1 MEYFKKILKYAIP
14 YKHFAILNII
24 SNIFYAFFGTLSMIS
39 LFPMLKVLFN
49 QTKTLQ
55 EAPVWSG
62 FVDLVSYGEDYLNF
76 YVTMKKNEGS
86 NDVLIFMILIIV
98 ITFLLK
104 NIFNYLSLFFIT
116 YLRNGVIKD
125 VRNDLYDKITELS
138 VSYYSE
144 KRKGDILSRISSDVI
159 ELQVSFL
166 GILELIVKEPLM
178 ILFTLISMLLIN
190 SKLAIFVFIFIPI
203 SGLIISFI
211 GKSLKKKSNKVQK
224 EQGLFLSLV
233 DETLNGLKIIKSFTS
248 ENLFK
253 QKFNNSTKKYYNYSN
268 SLLNRTNLA
277 GPISEFLG
285 ICSITVL
292 LWYGGQM
299 VLEDKT
305 LDPSSFMVF
314 LGLAYN
320 ILTPFKA
327 ISKASYKVRKGN
339 AAAERVIQIL
349 ENKSIVSDPKDN
361 KVISQF
367 DKSIQFNNISFS
379 YKTDIVIKEFSF
391 ELEKGKTL
399 ALVGQ
404 SGSGKSTIANLVNRF
419 YDINLGE
426 ISIDN
431 INIKNVTKKS
441 LRNLIGLVTQ
451 DSILFND
458 TIKNNL
464 IVAKNN
470 ATDEEVINALKIA
483 NAWEF
488 VKDLEQGIYHNVGDS
503 GNKLSGGQKQRI
515 SIARA
520 VLKNPPIMVLDEA
533 TSALDTESEKL
544 VQDALEKMMRNRTSI
559 VIAHRL
565 STIKNADYIIVLD
578 KGSIMEKGNHND
590 LMKLRGLYHNLVEMQ
605 TINE

>member
-253 QKFNNSTKKYYNYSN
+253 QKFNNSTEKYYNYSN

-314 LGLAYN
+314 
-320 ILTPFKA
+320 F
-327 ISKASYKVRKGN
+327 
-339 AAAERVIQIL
+339 
-349 ENKSIVSDPKDN
+349 
-361 KVISQF
+361 
-367 DKSIQFNNISFS
+367 
-379 YKTDIVIKEFSF
+379 
-391 ELEKGKTL
+391 
-399 ALVGQ
+399 
-404 SGSGKSTIANLVNRF
+404 
-419 YDINLGE
+419 
-426 ISIDN
+426 
-431 INIKNVTKKS
+431 
-441 LRNLIGLVTQ
+441 
-451 DSILFND
+451 
-458 TIKNNL
+458 
-464 IVAKNN
+464 
-470 ATDEEVINALKIA
+470 
-483 NAWEF
+483 
-488 VKDLEQGIYHNVGDS
+488 
-503 GNKLSGGQKQRI
+503 RI
-515 SIARA
+515 S
-520 VLKNPPIMVLDEA
+520 L
-533 TSALDTESEKL
+533 
-544 VQDALEKMMRNRTSI
+544 
-559 VIAHRL
+559 
-565 STIKNADYIIVLD
+565 
-578 KGSIMEKGNHND
+578 
-590 LMKLRGLYHNLVEMQ
+590 
-605 TINE
+605 

>member
-1 MEYFKKILKYAIP
+1 MEYFKKILKYALP
-14 YKHFAILNII
+14 YKHFAFLNII
-24 SNIFYAFFGTLSMIS
+24 ANIFYAFFGTLSMIS

-49 QTKTLQ
+49 QTETLTTAPQ
-55 EAPVWSG
+55 WTGISNIVDYSEA
-62 FVDLVSYGEDYLNF
+62 YLNYF
-76 YVTMKKNEGS
+76 VTLKKNEGS
-86 NDVLIFMILIIV
+86 DDVLIFMILIIV
-98 ITFLLK
+98 STFLLK

-125 VRNDLYDKITELS
+125 VRNELYDKITELS
-138 VSYYSE
+138 VSYYSG
-144 KRKGDILSRISSDVI
+144 KKKGDVLSRISSDVI
-159 ELQVSFL
+159 ELQTSFL

-178 ILFTLISMLLIN
+178 IIFTLASMILIN
-190 SKLAIFVFIFIPI
+190 SKLALFVFIFIPI

-211 GKSLKKKSNKVQK
+211 GKSLKRKSNKVQK

-248 ENLFK
+248 ESLFK
-253 QKFNNSTKKYYNYSN
+253 KKFNDSTKKYYDFSN

-285 ICSITVL
+285 ICSITIL

-299 VLEDKT
+299 VLVDNS

-327 ISKASYKVRKGN
+327 ISKASYKVKKGN
-339 AAAERVIQIL
+339 AAAERVLQVLDNKSLIEDPKNNKQIL
-349 ENKSIVSDPKDN
+349 NFQKSIEFKNVN
-361 KVISQF
+361 
-367 DKSIQFNNISFS
+367 FS
-379 YKTDIVIKEFSF
+379 YNNENAIKEFSF
-391 ELEKGKTL
+391 NLKKGETL

-419 YDINLGE
+419 YDIKNGE
-426 ISIDN
+426 ILIDGL
-431 INIKNVTKKS
+431 NIKTITKNS
-441 LRNLIGLVTQ
+441 LRKLIGLVTQ

-464 IVAKNN
+464 LVAQNN
-470 ATDEEVINALKIA
+470 ATDDEIIEALKIA

-488 VKDLEQGIYHNVGDS
+488 VKEFSDGIYHNVGDS
-503 GNKLSGGQKQRI
+503 GNKLSGGQKQRL

-533 TSALDTESEKL
+533 TSALDPESEKL
-544 VQDALEKMMRNRTSI
+544 VQNALEKMTMNRTSI

-565 STIKNADYIIVLD
+565 STIKNAKHIAVLD
-578 KGSIMEKGNHND
+578 RGCIVEKGNHEE
-590 LMKLRGLYHNLVEMQ
+590 LMKLKGVYYKYVNMQ
-605 TINE
+605 SLEK

>member
-1 MEYFKKILKYAIP
+1 MEYFKKILKYALP
-14 YKHFAILNII
+14 YKHFAFLNII
-24 SNIFYAFFGTLSMIS
+24 ANIFYAFFGTLSMIS

-49 QTKTLQ
+49 QTETLTTAPQ
-55 EAPVWSG
+55 WTGISNIVDYSEA
-62 FVDLVSYGEDYLNF
+62 YLNYF
-76 YVTMKKNEGS
+76 VTIKKSEG
-86 NDVLIFMILIIV
+86 NDDVLIFMILIIV
-98 ITFLLK
+98 STFLLK

-125 VRNDLYDKITELS
+125 VRNELYDKITELS

-144 KRKGDILSRISSDVI
+144 KKKGDVLSRISSDVI
-159 ELQVSFL
+159 ELQTSFL

-178 ILFTLISMLLIN
+178 IIFTLASMILIN
-190 SKLAIFVFIFIPI
+190 SKLALFVFIFIPI

-211 GKSLKKKSNKVQK
+211 GKSLKRKSNKVQK

-248 ENLFK
+248 ESLFK
-253 QKFNNSTKKYYNYSN
+253 KKFNDSTKKYYDFSN

-285 ICSITVL
+285 ICSITIL

-299 VLEDKT
+299 VLVDNS

-327 ISKASYKVRKGN
+327 ISKASYKVKKGN
-339 AAAERVIQIL
+339 AAAERVLQVL
-349 ENKSIVSDPKDN
+349 DNKSLIEDPKDN
-361 KVISQF
+361 KQILNFQ
-367 DKSIQFNNISFS
+367 KSIEFKNVNFS
-379 YKTDIVIKEFSF
+379 YNNENAIKEFSF
-391 ELEKGKTL
+391 NLKKGETL

-404 SGSGKSTIANLVNRF
+404 SGSGKSTLSNLINRF
-419 YDINLGE
+419 YDIKNGE
-426 ISIDN
+426 ILIDGL
-431 INIKNVTKKS
+431 NIKTITKNS
-441 LRNLIGLVTQ
+441 LRKLIGLVTQ

-464 IVAKNN
+464 LVAQNN
-470 ATDEEVINALKIA
+470 ATDDEIIEALKIA

-488 VKDLEQGIYHNVGDS
+488 VKELTDGIYHNVGDS
-503 GNKLSGGQKQRI
+503 GNKLSGGQKQRL

-533 TSALDTESEKL
+533 TSALDPESEKL
-544 VQDALEKMMRNRTSI
+544 VQNALEKMTMNRTSI

-565 STIKNADYIIVLD
+565 STIKNAKHIAVLD
-578 KGSIMEKGNHND
+578 RGCIVEKGNHEE
-590 LMKLRGLYHNLVEMQ
+590 LMKLKGVYYKYVNMQ
-605 TINE
+605 SLEN

>member
-1 MEYFKKILKYAIP
+1 MGYFKKILKYALP
-14 YKHFAILNII
+14 YKHFAFLNII
-24 SNIFYAFFGTLSMIS
+24 ANVFYAFFGTLSMIS

-49 QTKTLQ
+49 QTETLNSAPIWNGISNIVDYS
-55 EAPVWSG
+55 EA
-62 FVDLVSYGEDYLNF
+62 YLNYF
-76 YVTMKKNEGS
+76 VTSKKNEGS
-86 NDVLIFMILIIV
+86 DDVLIFMILIIV
-98 ITFLLK
+98 STFLLK

-125 VRNDLYDKITELS
+125 VRNELYDKITELS

-144 KRKGDILSRISSDVI
+144 KKKGDVLSRISSDVI
-159 ELQVSFL
+159 ELQTSFL

-178 ILFTLISMLLIN
+178 IIFTLASMILIN
-190 SKLAIFVFIFIPI
+190 SKLALFVFIFIPI

-211 GKSLKKKSNKVQK
+211 GKSLKRKSNRVQK

-248 ENLFK
+248 ESLFK
-253 QKFNNSTKKYYNYSN
+253 QKFNDSTKKYYDFSN

-285 ICSITVL
+285 ICSITIL

-299 VLEDKT
+299 VLVDNS

-327 ISKASYKVRKGN
+327 ISKASYKVKKGN
-339 AAAERVIQIL
+339 AAAERVLQVL
-349 ENKSIVSDPKDN
+349 DDKSLIEDPKDN
-361 KVISQF
+361 KQILNFQ
-367 DKSIQFNNISFS
+367 KSIEFKNVNFS
-379 YKTDIVIKEFSF
+379 YNNENAVKEFSF
-391 ELEKGKTL
+391 NLKKGETL

-404 SGSGKSTIANLVNRF
+404 SGSGKSTLANLVNRF
-419 YDINLGE
+419 YDIKNGE
-426 ISIDN
+426 ILIDGL
-431 INIKNVTKKS
+431 NIKTITKNS
-441 LRNLIGLVTQ
+441 LRKLIGLVTQ

-464 IVAKNN
+464 LVAQNN
-470 ATDEEVINALKIA
+470 ATDDEIIEALKIA

-488 VKDLEQGIYHNVGDS
+488 VKELTDGIYHNVGDS
-503 GNKLSGGQKQRI
+503 GNKLSGGQKQRL

-533 TSALDTESEKL
+533 TSALDPESEKL
-544 VQDALEKMMRNRTSI
+544 VQNALEKMTMNRTSI

-565 STIKNADYIIVLD
+565 STIKNAKHIAVLD
-578 KGSIMEKGNHND
+578 RGCIVEKGNHEE
-590 LMKLRGLYHNLVEMQ
+590 LMKLKGVYYKYVNMQ
-605 TINE
+605 SLEK

>member
-1 MEYFKKILKYAIP
+1 MEYFKKILKYALP
-14 YKHFAILNII
+14 YKHFAFLNII
-24 SNIFYAFFGTLSMIS
+24 ANIFYAFFGTLSMIS

-49 QTKTLQ
+49 QTETLTTAPQ
-55 EAPVWSG
+55 WTGISNIVDYSEA
-62 FVDLVSYGEDYLNF
+62 YLNYF
-76 YVTMKKNEGS
+76 VTLKKSEG
-86 NDVLIFMILIIV
+86 NDDVLIFMILIIV
-98 ITFLLK
+98 NTFLLK

-125 VRNDLYDKITELS
+125 VRNELYDKITELS
-138 VSYYSE
+138 VSYYSG
-144 KRKGDILSRISSDVI
+144 KKKGDVLSRISSDVI
-159 ELQVSFL
+159 ELQTSFL

-178 ILFTLISMLLIN
+178 IIFTLASMVLIN
-190 SKLAIFVFIFIPI
+190 SKLALFVFIFIPI

-211 GKSLKKKSNKVQK
+211 GKSLKRKSNKVQK

-248 ENLFK
+248 ESLFK
-253 QKFNNSTKKYYNYSN
+253 KKFNDSTKKYYDFSN

-285 ICSITVL
+285 ICSITIL

-299 VLEDKT
+299 VLVDNS

-327 ISKASYKVRKGN
+327 ISKASYKVKKGN
-339 AAAERVIQIL
+339 AAAERVLQVL
-349 ENKSIVSDPKDN
+349 DNKSLIEDPKDN
-361 KVISQF
+361 KQILNFQ
-367 DKSIQFNNISFS
+367 KSIEFKNVNFS
-379 YKTDIVIKEFSF
+379 YNNENAIKEFSF
-391 ELEKGKTL
+391 NLKKGETL

-419 YDINLGE
+419 YDIKNGE
-426 ISIDN
+426 ILIDGL
-431 INIKNVTKKS
+431 NIKTITKNS
-441 LRNLIGLVTQ
+441 LRKLIGLVTQ

-464 IVAKNN
+464 LVAQNN
-470 ATDEEVINALKIA
+470 ATDDEIIQALKIA

-488 VKDLEQGIYHNVGDS
+488 VKELTDGIYHNVGDS
-503 GNKLSGGQKQRI
+503 GNKLSGGQKQRL

-520 VLKNPPIMVLDEA
+520 ILKNPPIMVLDEA
-533 TSALDTESEKL
+533 TSALDPESEKL
-544 VQDALEKMMRNRTSI
+544 VQNALEKMTMNRTSI

-565 STIKNADYIIVLD
+565 STIKNAKHIAVLD
-578 KGSIMEKGNHND
+578 RGCIVEKGNHEE
-590 LMKLRGLYHNLVEMQ
+590 LMKLKGVYYKYVNMQ
-605 TINE
+605 SLEK

>member
-1 MEYFKKILKYAIP
+1 MEYFKKILKYALP
-14 YKHFAILNII
+14 YKHFAFLNII
-24 SNIFYAFFGTLSMIS
+24 ANIFYAFFGTLSMIS

-49 QTKTLQ
+49 QTQTLTTPPQ
-55 EAPVWSG
+55 WTGISNIVDYSEA
-62 FVDLVSYGEDYLNF
+62 YLNYF
-76 YVTMKKNEGS
+76 VTLKKSEG
-86 NDVLIFMILIIV
+86 NDDVLIFMILIIV
-98 ITFLLK
+98 STFLLK

-125 VRNDLYDKITELS
+125 VRNELYDKITELS

-144 KRKGDILSRISSDVI
+144 KKKGDVLSRISSDVI
-159 ELQVSFL
+159 ELQTSFL

-178 ILFTLISMLLIN
+178 IIFTLASMVLIN
-190 SKLAIFVFIFIPI
+190 SKLALFVFIFIPI

-211 GKSLKKKSNKVQK
+211 GKSLKRKSNKVQK

-248 ENLFK
+248 ESLFK
-253 QKFNNSTKKYYNYSN
+253 KKFNDSTKKYYDFSN

-285 ICSITVL
+285 ICSITIL

-299 VLEDKT
+299 VLVDNS

-327 ISKASYKVRKGN
+327 ISKASYKVKKGN
-339 AAAERVIQIL
+339 AAAERVLQVL
-349 ENKSIVSDPKDN
+349 DNKSLIEDPKDN
-361 KVISQF
+361 KQILNFQ
-367 DKSIQFNNISFS
+367 KSIEFKNVNFS
-379 YKTDIVIKEFSF
+379 YNNENAVKEFSF
-391 ELEKGKTL
+391 NLKKGETL

-404 SGSGKSTIANLVNRF
+404 SGSGKSTLANLVNRF
-419 YDINLGE
+419 YDIKNGE
-426 ISIDN
+426 ILIDGL
-431 INIKNVTKKS
+431 NIKTITKNS
-441 LRNLIGLVTQ
+441 LRKLIGLVTQ

-464 IVAKNN
+464 LVAQNN
-470 ATDEEVINALKIA
+470 ATDDEIIEALKIA

-488 VKDLEQGIYHNVGDS
+488 VKELTDGIYHNVGDS
-503 GNKLSGGQKQRI
+503 GNKLSGGQKQRL

-533 TSALDTESEKL
+533 TSALDPESEKL
-544 VQDALEKMMRNRTSI
+544 VQNALEKMTMNRTSI

-565 STIKNADYIIVLD
+565 STIKNAKHIAVLD
-578 KGSIMEKGNHND
+578 RGCIVEKGNHEE
-590 LMKLRGLYHNLVEMQ
+590 LMKLKGVYYKYVNMQ
-605 TINE
+605 SLEK

>member
-1 MEYFKKILKYAIP
+1 
-14 YKHFAILNII
+14 
-24 SNIFYAFFGTLSMIS
+24 MITS
-39 LFPMLKVLFN
+39 
-49 QTKTLQ
+49 
-55 EAPVWSG
+55 EA
-62 FVDLVSYGEDYLNF
+62 YLNYF
-76 YVTMKKNEGS
+76 VTIKKSEG
-86 NDVLIFMILIIV
+86 NDDVLIFMILIIV
-98 ITFLLK
+98 STFLLK

-125 VRNDLYDKITELS
+125 VRNELYDKITELS

-144 KRKGDILSRISSDVI
+144 KKKGDVLSRISSDVI
-159 ELQVSFL
+159 ELQTSFL

-178 ILFTLISMLLIN
+178 IIFTLASMILIN
-190 SKLAIFVFIFIPI
+190 SKLALFVFIFIPI

-211 GKSLKKKSNKVQK
+211 GKSLKRKSNKVQK

-248 ENLFK
+248 ESLFK
-253 QKFNNSTKKYYNYSN
+253 KKFNDSTKKYYDFSN

-285 ICSITVL
+285 ICSITIL

-299 VLEDKT
+299 VLVDNS

-327 ISKASYKVRKGN
+327 ISKASYKVKKGN
-339 AAAERVIQIL
+339 AAAERVLQVL
-349 ENKSIVSDPKDN
+349 DNKSLIEDPKDN
-361 KVISQF
+361 KQILNFQ
-367 DKSIQFNNISFS
+367 KSIEFKNVNFS
-379 YKTDIVIKEFSF
+379 YNNENAIKEFSF
-391 ELEKGKTL
+391 NLKKGETL

-404 SGSGKSTIANLVNRF
+404 SGSGKSTLANLVNRF
-419 YDINLGE
+419 YDIKNGE
-426 ISIDN
+426 ILIDGL
-431 INIKNVTKKS
+431 NIKTITKNS
-441 LRNLIGLVTQ
+441 LRKLIGLVTQ

-464 IVAKNN
+464 LVAQNN
-470 ATDEEVINALKIA
+470 ATDDEIIEALKIA

-488 VKDLEQGIYHNVGDS
+488 VKELTDGIYHNVGDS
-503 GNKLSGGQKQRI
+503 GNKLSGGQKQRL

-533 TSALDTESEKL
+533 TSALDPESEKL
-544 VQDALEKMMRNRTSI
+544 VQNALEKMTMNRTSI

-565 STIKNADYIIVLD
+565 STIKNAKHIAVLD
-578 KGSIMEKGNHND
+578 RGCIVEKGNHEE
-590 LMKLRGLYHNLVEMQ
+590 LMKLKGVYYKYVNMQ
-605 TINE
+605 SLEK

>member
-24 SNIFYAFFGTLSMIS
+24 SNVFYAFFGTLSMIS

-253 QKFNNSTKKYYNYSN
+253 EKFNNSTKKYYNYSN

-339 AAAERVIQIL
+339 AAAERVIHIL
-349 ENKSIVSDPKDN
+349 ENKSIVSDPKNN

-367 DKSIQFNNISFS
+367 DKSIQFNNISFR
-379 YKTDIVIKEFSF
+379 YKTDKVIKEFSF

-464 IVAKNN
+464 IIAKNN

-483 NAWEF
+483 NAWGF

>member
-1 MEYFKKILKYAIP
+1 MGYFKKILKYALP
-14 YKHFAILNII
+14 YKHFAFLNII
-24 SNIFYAFFGTLSMIS
+24 ANVFYAFFGTLSMIS

-49 QTKTLQ
+49 QTETLNSAPIWNGISNIVDYS
-55 EAPVWSG
+55 EA
-62 FVDLVSYGEDYLNF
+62 YLNYF
-76 YVTMKKNEGS
+76 VTSKKNEGS
-86 NDVLIFMILIIV
+86 DDVLIFMILIIV
-98 ITFLLK
+98 STFLLK

-125 VRNDLYDKITELS
+125 VRNELYDKITELS

-144 KRKGDILSRISSDVI
+144 KKKGDVLSRISSDVI
-159 ELQVSFL
+159 ELQTSFL

-178 ILFTLISMLLIN
+178 IIFTLASMILIN
-190 SKLAIFVFIFIPI
+190 SKLALFVFIFIPI

-211 GKSLKKKSNKVQK
+211 GKSLKRKSNRVQK

-248 ENLFK
+248 ESIFK
-253 QKFNNSTKKYYNYSN
+253 QKFNDSTKKYYDFSN

-285 ICSITVL
+285 ICSITIL

-299 VLEDKT
+299 VLVDNS

-327 ISKASYKVRKGN
+327 ISKASYKVKKGN
-339 AAAERVIQIL
+339 AAAERVLQVL
-349 ENKSIVSDPKDN
+349 DDKSLIEDPKDN
-361 KVISQF
+361 KQILNFQ
-367 DKSIQFNNISFS
+367 KSIEFKNVNFS
-379 YKTDIVIKEFSF
+379 YNNENAVKEFSF
-391 ELEKGKTL
+391 NLKKGETL

-419 YDINLGE
+419 YDIKNGE
-426 ISIDN
+426 ILIDGL
-431 INIKNVTKKS
+431 NIKTITKNS
-441 LRNLIGLVTQ
+441 LRKLIGLVTQ

-464 IVAKNN
+464 LVAQNN
-470 ATDEEVINALKIA
+470 ATDDEIIEALKIA

-488 VKDLEQGIYHNVGDS
+488 VKELTDGIYHNVGDS
-503 GNKLSGGQKQRI
+503 GNKLSGGQKQRL

-533 TSALDTESEKL
+533 TSALDPESEKL
-544 VQDALEKMMRNRTSI
+544 VQNALEKMTINRTSI

-565 STIKNADYIIVLD
+565 STIKNAKHIAVLD
-578 KGSIMEKGNHND
+578 RGCIVEKGNHEE
-590 LMKLRGLYHNLVEMQ
+590 LMKLKGVYYKYVNMQ
-605 TINE
+605 SLEK

>member
-1 MEYFKKILKYAIP
+1 MEYFKKILKYALP
-14 YKHFAILNII
+14 YKHFAFLNII
-24 SNIFYAFFGTLSMIS
+24 ANIFYAFFGTLSMIS

-49 QTKTLQ
+49 QTQTLTTVPEWTGISNIVDYS
-55 EAPVWSG
+55 EA
-62 FVDLVSYGEDYLNF
+62 YLNYF
-76 YVTMKKNEGS
+76 VTIKKSEG
-86 NDVLIFMILIIV
+86 NDDVLIFMILIIV
-98 ITFLLK
+98 STFLLK

-125 VRNDLYDKITELS
+125 VRNELYDKITELS

-144 KRKGDILSRISSDVI
+144 KKKGDVLSRISSDVI
-159 ELQVSFL
+159 ELQTSFL

-178 ILFTLISMLLIN
+178 IIFTLASMILIN
-190 SKLAIFVFIFIPI
+190 SKLALFVFIFIPI

-211 GKSLKKKSNKVQK
+211 GKSLKRKSNKVQK

-248 ENLFK
+248 ESLFK
-253 QKFNNSTKKYYNYSN
+253 KKFNDSTKKYYDFSN

-285 ICSITVL
+285 ICSITIL

-299 VLEDKT
+299 VLVDNS

-327 ISKASYKVRKGN
+327 ISKASYKVKKGN
-339 AAAERVIQIL
+339 AAAERVLQVL
-349 ENKSIVSDPKDN
+349 DNKSLIEDPKDN
-361 KVISQF
+361 KQILNFQ
-367 DKSIQFNNISFS
+367 KSIEFKNVNFS
-379 YKTDIVIKEFSF
+379 YNNENAIKEFSF
-391 ELEKGKTL
+391 NLKKGETL

-404 SGSGKSTIANLVNRF
+404 SGSGKSTLANLVNRF
-419 YDINLGE
+419 YDIKNGE
-426 ISIDN
+426 ILIDGL
-431 INIKNVTKKS
+431 NIKTITKNS
-441 LRNLIGLVTQ
+441 LRKLIGLVTQ

-464 IVAKNN
+464 LVAQNN
-470 ATDEEVINALKIA
+470 ATDDEIIEALKIA

-488 VKDLEQGIYHNVGDS
+488 VKELTDGIYHNVGDS
-503 GNKLSGGQKQRI
+503 GNKLSGGQKQRL

-533 TSALDTESEKL
+533 TSALDPESEKL
-544 VQDALEKMMRNRTSI
+544 VQNALEKMTMNRTSI

-565 STIKNADYIIVLD
+565 STIKNAKHIAVLD
-578 KGSIMEKGNHND
+578 RGCIVEKGNHEE
-590 LMKLRGLYHNLVEMQ
+590 LMKLKGVYYKYVNMQ
-605 TINE
+605 SLEK

>member
-14 YKHFAILNII
+14 YKHFAVLNII

-62 FVDLVSYGEDYLNF
+62 FADLVSFGEDYLNF
-76 YVTMKKNEGS
+76 YVTMKKSEGS

-125 VRNDLYDKITELS
+125 VRNDLYNKITELS

-178 ILFTLISMLLIN
+178 IIFTLISMLLIN

-224 EQGLFLSLV
+224 EQGIFLSLV

-253 QKFNNSTKKYYNYSN
+253 KKFNNSTKKYYNYSN
-268 SLLNRTNLA
+268 NLLNRTNLA

-339 AAAERVIQIL
+339 AAAERVIQVL
-349 ENKSIVSDPKDN
+349 ENKSIVTDPKDS

-379 YKTDIVIKEFSF
+379 YKNDKVIKEFSF

-431 INIKNVTKKS
+431 INIKDVTKKS

-464 IVAKNN
+464 IIAKNN
-470 ATDEEVINALKIA
+470 ATDEEVISALKIA

-544 VQDALEKMMRNRTSI
+544 VQDALEKMMKNRTSI

-565 STIKNADYIIVLD
+565 STIKNADYIIVLN

>member
-253 QKFNNSTKKYYNYSN
+253 EKFNNSTKKYYNYSN

-349 ENKSIVSDPKDN
+349 ENKSIVSDPKNN
-361 KVISQF
+361 KIISQF
-367 DKSIQFNNISFS
+367 DKSIEFNNISFS
-379 YKTDIVIKEFSF
+379 YKTDKVIKEFSF

-590 LMKLRGLYHNLVEMQ
+590 LMKQRGLYHNLVEMQ

>member
-1 MEYFKKILKYAIP
+1 MEYFKKILKYALP
-14 YKHFAILNII
+14 YKHFAFLNII
-24 SNIFYAFFGTLSMIS
+24 ANIFYAFFGTLSMIS

-49 QTKTLQ
+49 QTQTLTTPPQ
-55 EAPVWSG
+55 WTGISNIVDYSEA
-62 FVDLVSYGEDYLNF
+62 YLNYF
-76 YVTMKKNEGS
+76 VTIKKSEG
-86 NDVLIFMILIIV
+86 NDDVLIFMILIIV
-98 ITFLLK
+98 STFLLK

-125 VRNDLYDKITELS
+125 VRNELYDKITELS

-144 KRKGDILSRISSDVI
+144 KKKGDVLSRISSDVI
-159 ELQVSFL
+159 ELQTSFL

-178 ILFTLISMLLIN
+178 IIFTLASMILIN
-190 SKLAIFVFIFIPI
+190 SKLALFVFIFIPI

-211 GKSLKKKSNKVQK
+211 GKSLKRKSNKVQK

-248 ENLFK
+248 ESLFK
-253 QKFNNSTKKYYNYSN
+253 KKFNDSTKKYYDFSN

-285 ICSITVL
+285 ICSITIL

-299 VLEDKT
+299 VLVDNS

-327 ISKASYKVRKGN
+327 ISKASYKVKKGN
-339 AAAERVIQIL
+339 AAAERVLQVL
-349 ENKSIVSDPKDN
+349 DNKSLIEDPKDN
-361 KVISQF
+361 KQILNFQ
-367 DKSIQFNNISFS
+367 KSIEFKNVNFS
-379 YKTDIVIKEFSF
+379 YNNENAIKEFSF
-391 ELEKGKTL
+391 NLKKGETL

-404 SGSGKSTIANLVNRF
+404 SGSGKSTLANLVNRF
-419 YDINLGE
+419 YDIKNGE
-426 ISIDN
+426 ILIDGL
-431 INIKNVTKKS
+431 NIKTITKNS
-441 LRNLIGLVTQ
+441 LRKLIGLVTQ

-464 IVAKNN
+464 LVAQNN
-470 ATDEEVINALKIA
+470 ATDDEIIEALKIA

-488 VKDLEQGIYHNVGDS
+488 VKELTDGIYHNVGDS
-503 GNKLSGGQKQRI
+503 GNKLSGGQKQRL

-533 TSALDTESEKL
+533 TSALDPESEKL
-544 VQDALEKMMRNRTSI
+544 VQNALEKMTINRTSI

-565 STIKNADYIIVLD
+565 STIKNAKHIAVLD
-578 KGSIMEKGNHND
+578 RGCIVEKGNHEE
-590 LMKLRGLYHNLVEMQ
+590 LMKLKGVYYKYVNMQ
-605 TINE
+605 SLEK

>member
-1 MEYFKKILKYAIP
+1 MEYFKKILKYALP
-14 YKHFAILNII
+14 YKHFAFLNII
-24 SNIFYAFFGTLSMIS
+24 ANIFYAFFGTLSMIS

-49 QTKTLQ
+49 QTQTLTTAPQ
-55 EAPVWSG
+55 WTGISNIVDYSEA
-62 FVDLVSYGEDYLNF
+62 YLNYF
-76 YVTMKKNEGS
+76 VTIKKSEG
-86 NDVLIFMILIIV
+86 NDDVLIFMILIIV
-98 ITFLLK
+98 STFLLK
-104 NIFNYLSLFFIT
+104 NIFNYLSLFFII

-125 VRNDLYDKITELS
+125 VRNELYDKITELS

-144 KRKGDILSRISSDVI
+144 KKKGDVLSRISSDVI
-159 ELQVSFL
+159 ELQTSFL

-178 ILFTLISMLLIN
+178 IIFTLASMILIN
-190 SKLAIFVFIFIPI
+190 SKLALFVFIFIPI

-211 GKSLKKKSNKVQK
+211 GKSLKRKSNKVQK

-248 ENLFK
+248 ESLFK
-253 QKFNNSTKKYYNYSN
+253 KKFNDSTKKYYDFSN

-285 ICSITVL
+285 ICSITIL

-299 VLEDKT
+299 VLVDNS

-327 ISKASYKVRKGN
+327 ISKASYKVKKGN
-339 AAAERVIQIL
+339 AAAERVLQVL
-349 ENKSIVSDPKDN
+349 DNKSLIEDPKDN
-361 KVISQF
+361 KQILNFQ
-367 DKSIQFNNISFS
+367 KSIEFKNVNFS
-379 YKTDIVIKEFSF
+379 YNNENAVKEFSF
-391 ELEKGKTL
+391 NLKKGETL

-419 YDINLGE
+419 YDIKNGE
-426 ISIDN
+426 ILIDGL
-431 INIKNVTKKS
+431 NIKTITKNS
-441 LRNLIGLVTQ
+441 LRKLIGLVTQ

-464 IVAKNN
+464 LVAQNN
-470 ATDEEVINALKIA
+470 ATDDEIIEALKIA

-488 VKDLEQGIYHNVGDS
+488 VKELTDGIYHNVGDS
-503 GNKLSGGQKQRI
+503 GNKLSGGQKQRL

-533 TSALDTESEKL
+533 TSALDPESEKL
-544 VQDALEKMMRNRTSI
+544 VQNALEKMTINRTSI
-559 VIAHRL
+559 IIAHRL
-565 STIKNADYIIVLD
+565 STIKNAKHIAVLD
-578 KGSIMEKGNHND
+578 RGCIVEKGNHEE
-590 LMKLRGLYHNLVEMQ
+590 LMKLKGVYYKYVNMQ
-605 TINE
+605 SLEK